1 MTYLAFASALAI
13 MLPSLVG
20 AAFMRRGPH
29 AWMARNIPYLA
40 TFSIGIF
47 GVIAWTLGVE
57 AVEHAGAWRA
67 AGAAAFGAAFVWA
80 AARLIPDSH
89 HHHEVEPHSHA
100 HSPVDA
106 RRLLVSD
113 AIHNVTDGLLL
124 VPAYAAGPIAGLIAT
139 LAIFAH
145 ELVQETAKFFVLKE
159 AGYTDREA
167 VLKSFLAASSILVGV
182 AAAAMLSSVEGAEAL
197 LISFSAGGFLFL
209 ILRDL
214 VPNSVKSVRN
224 HGKAGVH
231 IAAAL
236 LGFAVMAAIAFIAP
250 HSHE

>member
-1 MTYLAFASALAI
+1 
-13 MLPSLVG
+13 
-20 AAFMRRGPH
+20 
-29 AWMARNIPYLA
+29 MARNIHYLA

-47 GVIAWTLGVE
+47 GVIVWTLGVE
-57 AVEHAGAWRA
+57 AVEHMGAWRA
-67 AGAAAFGAAFVWA
+67 AGAAAFGAAVVWT

-89 HHHEVEPHSHA
+89 HHHEVEEHSHG

-113 AIHNVTDGLLL
+113 AFHNVTDGFLL
-124 VPAYAAGPIAGLIAT
+124 VPAYAASPITGLIAT

-167 VLKSFLAASSILVGV
+167 MVKSFLAASSILIGV
-182 AAAAMLSSVEGAEAL
+182 AAAALLSSVEGIEAL

-209 ILRDL
+209 ILIDL
-214 VPNSVKSVRN
+214 LPNTIQSVR
-224 HGKAGVH
+224 HRGKAH
-231 IAAAL
+231 IHVAAAI
-236 LGFAVMAAIAFIAP
+236 LGFAVMGAIALAAP
-250 HSHE
+250 HGHDEPEASQESGFASAQALS